1 MNLNSPDESA
11 SHKDG
16 SFTSRL
22 SDKWPDIFG
31 ASCTFSVK
39 WELVYL
45 AHQGACKTPPIS
57 WFCLYLISGS
67 DGQEK
72 QCLYAKHFMLS
83 QNDTWFSSSNL
94 CLLSRPWCH
103 RSNDRVLFQRLSALT
118 GFCSICLFRIER
130 RFKARGVEPG
140 FISFNLNPIM
150 RLCKSLSLSQLF
162 CFRDSQEEVQELE
175 GWETS
180 PQHHTHSTILQW

>member
-118 GFCSICLFRIER
+118 GFCSICLLRIER

-175 GWETS
+175 G
-180 PQHHTHSTILQW
+180 